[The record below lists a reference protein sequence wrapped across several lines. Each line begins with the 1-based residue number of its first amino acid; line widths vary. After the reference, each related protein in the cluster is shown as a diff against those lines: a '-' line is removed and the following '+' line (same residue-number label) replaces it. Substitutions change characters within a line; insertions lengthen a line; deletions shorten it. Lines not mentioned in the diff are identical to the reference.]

1 MVTHVR
7 QAALVGLKESLVR
20 QFGPSSREI
29 VEAVVEGRLV
39 GRARLDREDLDA
51 IESSILAAKRQR
63 RGKVG
68 TRSAPDLM
76 HTRPVEATSSAPS
89 VSSTAPPSLRSLR
102 SPAPGSRHSTAK
114 QTPVGGSFLAAVSQR
129 SPTLGRPLGPSTSEV
144 RLLQPPYGVLV
155 TDVRDDMSERSHVQ
169 VQPKYFVP
177 LRPKL
182 KAMDH
187 WDLIVAFDAEKH
199 RHEEEQFLRAGKSA
213 SHAKFK
219 AALDNQMEEIRTL
232 REQEADLKRQEQ
244 DAMVAR
250 IEENK
255 RLAESEENA
264 TKVKR
269 DKMKMANDEMTSS
282 LQLRKQKQ
290 RERQQREQEQMVSW
304 LQNEKTRTEEEENLK
319 RQGFLQKC
327 KVAQEELMAARLEA
341 EHRRKTEQELD
352 KAIAVEQVKAMDNN
366 EADKAAALQ
375 ARMDQIERNT
385 RTLGAEIAAR
395 DARMERELET
405 KIKRVQEENDRLTRE
420 DAERR
425 RNEHKRKVK
434 EMLRK
439 LDEQVREREEFGLI
453 EKRADVKQAEIWRQ
467 QREEAERAEQA
478 KIEKMRKARE
488 EQDGALI
495 KQIRESVAVHPR
507 NYGITAQTQ
516 KADVA
521 YNRVFFER
529 MADEGFRGDL
539 MDKMLEHVC
548 NRGKMD
554 PFPSVSRYG
563 GPIHPLEMQF
573 PDV

>member
-1 MVTHVR
+1 MTTQVR

-20 QFGPSSREI
+20 QFGPSSREL

-76 HTRPVEATSSAPS
+76 HIRPAEATSSAPS
-89 VSSTAPPSLRSLR
+89 VSSTAPLPLRSLR
-102 SPAPGSRHSTAK
+102 SPAPGSSHSTAK
-114 QTPVGGSFLAAVSQR
+114 QTPLGGSFPVAVSQR
-129 SPTLGRPLGPSTSEV
+129 SPILGRPLGPSTSEV

-155 TDVRDDMSERSHVQ
+155 TDVRDGMSERSRVQ

-177 LRPKL
+177 VRPKL

-199 RHEEEQFLRAGKSA
+199 RREEEQFLRAGKGA

-232 REQEADLKRQEQ
+232 REQEAELKRQEQ
-244 DAMVAR
+244 EAVAAR

-255 RLAESEENA
+255 RLAELEENA
-264 TKVKR
+264 ARVKR

-282 LQLRKQKQ
+282 LQLKKQKQ
-290 RERQQREQEQMVSW
+290 RERQHREQEQMLSW
-304 LQNEKTRTEEEENLK
+304 LQNEKTRKEEEEHLK
-319 RQGFLQKC
+319 RHGFLQKN

-341 EHRRKTEQELD
+341 EHRRKAEQELD
-352 KAIAVEQVKAMDNN
+352 KAIAIEQVKAMDNN
-366 EADKAAALQ
+366 EAGKAAALQ

-385 RTLGAEIAAR
+385 RTVGAEIAAR
-395 DARMERELET
+395 DARIERELET

-425 RNEHKRKVK
+425 RNDHKRKVN

-439 LDEQVREREEFGLI
+439 LDEQMREREEFNLI
-453 EKRADVKQAEIWRQ
+453 EKRAGAKQAEIWRQ
-467 QREEAERAEQA
+467 QREQAERAEQA

-495 KQIRESVAVHPR
+495 QQIRENAAVHPR
-507 NYGITAQTQ
+507 NYGITALTQ

-521 YNRVFFER
+521 YNRAFFER
-529 MADEGFRGDL
+529 MADEGFRGDV

-548 NRGKMD
+548 DRGKMD

-563 GPIHPLEMQF
+563 GPIHPLEMQV